1 MPQGIDEEES
11 HQLNFSN
18 YPKEDK
24 DKKMASDG
32 SVNLLSYYIFHTA
45 IN

>member
-24 DKKMASDG
+24 KMASDG